1 MKLKSNIEI
10 KTENYIKNATIYSET
25 NITQKAI
32 ILYFH
37 GGGLVYGSRE
47 DLPDLHIDTL
57 TKAGF
62 SIISFDYPLAPES
75 KIDVILTDI
84 IQSIEYYISNS
95 DKYDNLPYFLWGRSA
110 GAYLCLLAASK
121 KLSKAPNGIL
131 SYYGY
136 GFLCRDWFE
145 TPSDYYNTFPK
156 VSENCIDACKDI
168 ICTNGSLDI
177 RYSIYVYARQ
187 TGKWKNLFYEG
198 REKFFF
204 LDYSLALCETMPCPI
219 FFTHSI
225 NDNDVSY
232 NEFKELSSRFKCS
245 TFIVSEPMHD
255 FDRNTQSESTKKLL
269 EKTIEFLNHNI

>member
-1 MKLKSNIEI
+1 MNLN
-10 KTENYIKNATIYSET
+10 NATIYTKED
-25 NITQKAI
+25 IPQKAV

-47 DLPDLHIDTL
+47 DLPDFHIQTL
-57 TKAGF
+57 TNAGF
-62 SIISFDYPLAPES
+62 TIIAFDYPLAPES
-75 KIDVILTDI
+75 KIDIILSDVIN
-84 IQSIEYYISNS
+84 SIENYISNS
-95 DKYDNLPYFLWGRSA
+95 YIYNNLPYFLWGRSA

-136 GFLCRDWFE
+136 GFLTRDWFE
-145 TPSDYYNTFPK
+145 KPNSYYNTLPK
-156 VSENCIDACKDI
+156 VNESCLNICKDNI
-168 ICTNGSLDI
+168 RTSGSLDS

-187 TGKWKNLFYEG
+187 TGNWKTLFYEG

-204 LDYSLALCETMPCPI
+204 LDYSLALCDKLPCPV

-232 NEFKELSSRFKCS
+232 NEFKELSARFKG
-245 TFIVSEPMHD
+245 TTYIVSEPIHD
-255 FDRNTQSESTKKLL
+255 FDRNTDSNTTKILL
-269 EKTIEFLNHNI
+269 KKTIEFLTINLK